1 MKDKRGKKSVEKGT
15 TGVDEKDGNSGG
27 GREKTRDVG
36 RCRMLTV
43 GIS

>member
-27 GREKTRDVG
+27 GRVKKQGMSEDAE
-36 RCRMLTV
+36 C
-43 GIS
+43 